1 MRSVAL
7 RGFAFHRSS
16 LPATPTLQER
26 AGSIYDRSFFI
37 FFFPLL
43 SLDEAVG
50 ESFTTSRS
58 RYAGYSFPQ
67 PAHASM
73 PSDWC
78 FAFIPLPL
86 YGVVSYTFRM
96 R

>member
-1 MRSVAL
+1 MLHYEASRSIVHPYL
-7 RGFAFHRSS
+7 LHRHYRK
-16 LPATPTLQER
+16 ER
-26 AGSIYDRSFFI
+26 EVYTIGRFL